1 MPQILRLNEI
11 WYVSENLLPTIS
23 NTEKDK
29 HQINKTRMPFLQNP
43 SKHSQHCSVARGNHG
58 DRTVLGEARGGLK
71 LWGLVCL
78 SAADEVQRV
87 CVCVHVCT
95 CVWKCMDMSAPK

>member
-1 MPQILRLNEI
+1 
-11 WYVSENLLPTIS
+11 
-23 NTEKDK
+23 
-29 HQINKTRMPFLQNP
+29 MPFLQNP
-43 SKHSQHCSVARGNHG
+43 SKHSQPCSFAHGNHG

-87 CVCVHVCT
+87 CVYVCT
-95 CVWKCMDMSAPK
+95 CVYLCMEMHGHVCTKIKGIPTLLLCFF